1 MKKRAFAC
9 YEDETGNPAVEKH
22 VEVDLGEFDDKD
34 KAEADREAM
43 KRPVPRDGLVLKKV
57 ILK

>member
-9 YEDETGNPAVEKH
+9 YEDETGNPAAEKC
-22 VEVDLGEFDDKD
+22 VEVELGEFDDKT
-34 KAEADREAM
+34 EADREAM
-43 KRPVPRDGLVLKKV
+43 KRPPPRDGLVLKKV

>member
-9 YEDETGNPAVEKH
+9 YEDETGNPAAEKR
-22 VEVDLGEFDDKD
+22 VEVDLGEFDDQAK
-34 KAEADREAM
+34 ADREAM
-43 KRPVPRDGLVLKKV
+43 TRPVPRDGLVLKKV